1 MDHLIDFKGY
11 LLYETKSYL
20 GQKVGDILTALQSLN
35 DDAPN
40 MGTRQLLSAAKGI
53 ASQIKR
59 ILHDNWPDSETTTLK
74 TLQRIGVALM
84 KSIDENQPI
93 GDVLSASVQELQQA
107 SEDLGMPVNDLLS
120 SKPDAQAGP
129 SNQS

>member
-1 MDHLIDFKGY
+1 MNLDFKGH

-20 GQKVGDILTALQSLN
+20 GQKVGDILTAMQSLN

-40 MGTRQLLSAAKGI
+40 MGTRQLLSAAKGV
-53 ASQIKR
+53 AAQIKR
-59 ILHDNWPDSETTTLK
+59 ILHDTWPDSETATLK

-107 SEDLGMPVNDLLS
+107 SEDLGVPVNDLLS
-120 SKPDAQAGP
+120 PKPNAEA
-129 SNQS
+129 S